1 MKTVISKGT
10 PVHTAVSIPA
20 SKSLSHRAL
29 ITAALASGTS
39 RIIAAADNND
49 IQATLRCIKAFGA
62 SAETDGEDLLVKGT
76 GGRIR
81 YDGSLIDCGE
91 SGSTLRF
98 MIPLFSLCSQEVR
111 FTGSGRLMERPQD
124 VYRDLFLS
132 RSLRFEKEKDIL
144 HVQGPLRPGVFD
156 VRGDISSQFISGLL
170 FALPLLDGDS
180 LIRIRPPYESRSYV
194 SLTLSALQ
202 NAGIEVREEDMR
214 YVVRGGQSYRP
225 FSSMV
230 EGDASQA
237 AFFIALAMLRKVP
250 LDILNLNHDS
260 RQGDMAMLDI
270 ARQSGAEIEEIK
282 DGYSIIPHELKAV
295 KADLSDCPDLGPV
308 LFALA
313 AGAKGTSVFTGC
325 RRLRIKESDRVGA
338 MMEELVKTGIRMH
351 ADEDTV
357 TVEGGIPHG
366 AELYGHNDHRIV
378 MAMSVL
384 AASMDEPAVIDG
396 SEAVTKS
403 YPDFFRDLERTGAK
417 TE

>member
-1 MKTVISKGT
+1 MKTAVSRGK
-10 PVHTAVSIPA
+10 PVHTAVQIPA

-39 RIIAAADNND
+39 RIIAAADNQD

-62 SAETDGEDLLVKGT
+62 SVETDGGDLLVKGT
-76 GGRIR
+76 GGRIL
-81 YDGSLIDCGE
+81 YDGLLIDCGE

-98 MIPLFSLCSQEVR
+98 MIPLFSLCGQDVR
-111 FTGSGRLMERPQD
+111 FTGSKRLMERPQD
-124 VYRDLFLS
+124 VYRDIFAS
-132 RSLRFEKEKDIL
+132 QSLRFEKEKDIL
-144 HVQGPLRPGVFD
+144 HVQGPLHPGVYD
-156 VRGDISSQFISGLL
+156 IRGDISSQFISGLL

-180 LIRIRPPYESRSYV
+180 LIRIRPPFESRSYV

-202 NAGIEVREEDMR
+202 NAGVGIQEDDMR
-214 YVVRGGQSYRP
+214 YGIRGGQSYRP

-250 LDILNLNHDS
+250 LDILNMNHDS
-260 RQGDMAMLDI
+260 RQGDMAMLEI
-270 ARQSGAEIEEIK
+270 ARCFGAEIEEIP
-282 DGYSIIPHELKAV
+282 GGCRIIPRELKAV
-295 KADLSDCPDLGPV
+295 RTDLSDCPDLGPV

-313 AGAKGTSVFTGC
+313 ARAEGTSVFTGC
-325 RRLRIKESDRVGA
+325 RRLRIKESDRIGA
-338 MMEELVKTGIRMH
+338 MKEELAKTGIRMQ

-357 TVEGGIPHG
+357 TVEGGVPHG

-384 AASMDEPAVIDG
+384 AASMEEPAVIDG
-396 SEAVTKS
+396 SEAVAKS